1 MSYSVKLAE
10 SEDID
15 KLIQLRLDFSDAN
28 NGPHPETYELRKANL
43 KSYFER
49 HLNRDCYAAI
59 VEQDGKAVSTGILG
73 VYENPPSPSRP
84 NGRFASIISVWTYP
98 EYRRQGYAGLVMEM
112 LKLKARENDAA
123 YIELSATP
131 MGRPLYEKLGFKARQ
146 SENVQMRYTFKQH
159 KKAQCCAPYAGSAF
173 ILCFSCAVCVVYNRI
188 SLCENM
194 EVLP

>member
-59 VEQDGKAVSTGILG
+59 VEQDGKYPRAFWAFTKTRPALPAQTGALQ
-73 VYENPPSPSRP
+73 
-84 NGRFASIISVWTYP
+84 A
-98 EYRRQGYAGLVMEM
+98 
-112 LKLKARENDAA
+112 
-123 YIELSATP
+123 
-131 MGRPLYEKLGFKARQ
+131 
-146 SENVQMRYTFKQH
+146 
-159 KKAQCCAPYAGSAF
+159 
-173 ILCFSCAVCVVYNRI
+173 
-188 SLCENM
+188 
-194 EVLP
+194 

>member
-59 VEQDGKAVSTGILG
+59 VEQAEEQRRDQSAEGVVAADDWAFTKTRPALPAQTGALQ
-73 VYENPPSPSRP
+73 
-84 NGRFASIISVWTYP
+84 A
-98 EYRRQGYAGLVMEM
+98 
-112 LKLKARENDAA
+112 
-123 YIELSATP
+123 
-131 MGRPLYEKLGFKARQ
+131 
-146 SENVQMRYTFKQH
+146 
-159 KKAQCCAPYAGSAF
+159 
-173 ILCFSCAVCVVYNRI
+173 
-188 SLCENM
+188 
-194 EVLP
+194 

>member
-59 VEQDGKAVSTGILG
+59 VEQD
-73 VYENPPSPSRP
+73 
-84 NGRFASIISVWTYP
+84 
-98 EYRRQGYAGLVMEM
+98 
-112 LKLKARENDAA
+112 
-123 YIELSATP
+123 LS
-131 MGRPLYEKLGFKARQ
+131 LI
-146 SENVQMRYTFKQH
+146 H
-159 KKAQCCAPYAGSAF
+159 
-173 ILCFSCAVCVVYNRI
+173 I
-188 SLCENM
+188 
-194 EVLP
+194 

>member
-73 VYENPPSPSRP
+73 VYENPPKRALCKHSQRLD
-84 NGRFASIISVWTYP
+84 ISGIP
-98 EYRRQGYAGLVMEM
+98 QAGLRGPCYGNAEAEGKGKRRCVYR
-112 LKLKARENDAA
+112 AFRNADGQAA
-123 YIELSATP
+123 L
-131 MGRPLYEKLGFKARQ
+131 
-146 SENVQMRYTFKQH
+146 
-159 KKAQCCAPYAGSAF
+159 
-173 ILCFSCAVCVVYNRI
+173 
-188 SLCENM
+188 
-194 EVLP
+194 